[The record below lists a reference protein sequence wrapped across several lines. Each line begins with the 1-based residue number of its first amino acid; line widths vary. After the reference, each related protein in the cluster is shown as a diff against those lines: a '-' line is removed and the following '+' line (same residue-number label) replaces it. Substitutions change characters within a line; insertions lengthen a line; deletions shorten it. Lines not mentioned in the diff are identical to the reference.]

1 MRLSLPVFRLKRQAR
16 LMAREAQI
24 PLSKA
29 LDRVAQQEGFRSWS
43 HLSSAVPTCQPAA
56 KLLAQLQPGELVL
69 LGARPGHG
77 KTLLGLE
84 LAVEAARNGRPAFFF
99 TLEETRQTMQA
110 RLESL
115 GAASL
120 HAEGVLLLDTS
131 DAICADYI
139 IERLPHKAVAVIDY
153 LQQLDQKR
161 THPEL
166 TVQIQAL
173 KAFAVANQVI
183 VIAISQIDRS
193 FESRSASLPTVAD
206 VRLPN
211 PLDLSLFN
219 KACFLHEGELRL
231 DNIT

>member
-1 MRLSLPVFRLKRQAR
+1 MRLSLPIFRLKRQAR

-29 LDRVAQQEGFRSWS
+29 LDQVAQTEGFRSWS
-43 HLSSAVPTCQPAA
+43 HLSAVVSNRQPAA
-56 KLLAQLQPGELVL
+56 KLLAQLQPGDLVL

-99 TLEETRQTMQA
+99 TLEDTPQTVQA
-110 RLESL
+110 RLEAL
-115 GAASL
+115 GASFTQL
-120 HAEGVLLLDTS
+120 QNMLTLDTS

-139 IERLPHKAVAVIDY
+139 IERLPNQAVAVIDY
-153 LQQLDQKR
+153 LQLLDQKR
-161 THPEL
+161 THPQL

-173 KAFAVANQVI
+173 KAFAAANQAIII
-183 VIAISQIDRS
+183 VISQIDRS
-193 FESRSASLPTVAD
+193 FESRSAPLPTLAD

-231 DNIT
+231 EKVT